1 MRHFTHVFCHKGKLR
16 SLQGQPGTES
26 YVWVDLT
33 LAEDQIQCFKA
44 ESKNSFQDFRVF
56 CKATLNNSTHS
67 SELPKGTFSGT

>member
-1 MRHFTHVFCHKGKLR
+1 MRHFTHVFCHKVKLR

-56 CKATLNNSTHS
+56 C
-67 SELPKGTFSGT
+67 